1 MTLHGGMTSR
11 DMFVVAEEMEKLLR
25 ERSKLHDDLMQS
37 NQQLQE
43 SRQQVPFGFRLSARE
58 RVDTLP
64 WRHGRRT
71 PRFQITARS
80 TEARTS
86 GTGAVELCGTC
97 LASLLVELKDRF
109 SDMQP
114 ELFGSSGLGG

>member
-1 MTLHGGMTSR
+1 
-11 DMFVVAEEMEKLLR
+11 MEKLLR

-58 RVDTLP
+58 RKRERVDTLP
-64 WRHGRRT
+64 WRHGRRRT

-97 LASLLVELKDRF
+97 LANLLVELKDRF

-114 ELFGSSGLGG
+114 ELFGSSCLGG